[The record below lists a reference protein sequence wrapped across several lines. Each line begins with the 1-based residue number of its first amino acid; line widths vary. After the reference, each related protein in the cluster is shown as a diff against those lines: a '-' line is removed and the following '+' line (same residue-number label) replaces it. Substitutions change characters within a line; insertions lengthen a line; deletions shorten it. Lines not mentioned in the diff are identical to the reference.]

1 MASSSLYLVDEVDAI
16 DRAVLERWVRD
27 AGGTSSDLVVVPDVR
42 NASSSA
48 MSDFARRLREAGD
61 PTLTPLR
68 VAWLSKGR
76 DDRQTPRVRDLL
88 FGDPL
93 HPPRWRKEW
102 LRRTARDRVRV
113 IVADAAPL
121 SELRERFSN
130 TGGDPDDT
138 VAFAAFV
145 ARQAVLAAER
155 AEYRLLGAQYKVPR
169 LVREEIEASPEFHAR
184 AQQLAA
190 ELGRDPN
197 EVWAD
202 VQKSLDEMVTGYSR
216 FLLDLMARLGQF
228 ITRPGYG
235 DEIDYDRSQTE
246 RVREELRRHPAVILP
261 SHKSN
266 FDAAIIPV
274 VMHENGL
281 PPVHTFA
288 GINMAFWPIGPVM
301 RRAGR
306 IFIRRDVK
314 SDPVYRWVLREY
326 LAYLVEKRFT
336 LEWYIEGTRSRTG
349 KLGPPKMGLLR
360 YIVDA
365 VRDGRTD
372 DVAMVPVSIMYD
384 ELHEVREYAREVR
397 GAPKEAESLG
407 WMLRTLRAER
417 AHRGGRIYVRF
428 GEPLSLRA
436 ALRPDATQEEADLEL
451 QKLAFEVS
459 TRINAVTPITAT
471 SLVCLVLLSVR
482 GRAVTLNELHQSVNR
497 LLAHLRKRRLPLA
510 ASAEKLD
517 MVEGLRSVLGSLAT
531 NKTIETY
538 DRGTEPV
545 YSVAPGQH
553 HAAAFYRN
561 TIIHHFVTGAI
572 GELSLVYAAL
582 KFDFFFEQRDAFRNA
597 LATELNERLP
607 GWENQ
612 LIEGIHPNE
621 LLEQLR
627 PLSSFGVLRPFVE
640 AYLIV
645 ADTLL
650 REPTVAAV
658 DDKAFIAKCLA
669 VGDQYVRQQRVR
681 SPSAVSKPLL
691 ATALK
696 LAENRELTRP
706 APGLE
711 ERREAFAAELGEV
724 ARHIDV
730 VEQQAYAAAGGSLT
744 AVAWRSEA

>member
-1 MASSSLYLVDEVDAI
+1 
-16 DRAVLERWVRD
+16 
-27 AGGTSSDLVVVPDVR
+27 
-42 NASSSA
+42 
-48 MSDFARRLREAGD
+48 
-61 PTLTPLR
+61 
-68 VAWLSKGR
+68 
-76 DDRQTPRVRDLL
+76 
-88 FGDPL
+88 
-93 HPPRWRKEW
+93 
-102 LRRTARDRVRV
+102 
-113 IVADAAPL
+113 
-121 SELRERFSN
+121 
-130 TGGDPDDT
+130 
-138 VAFAAFV
+138 
-145 ARQAVLAAER
+145 
-155 AEYRLLGAQYKVPR
+155 
-169 LVREEIEASPEFHAR
+169 
-184 AQQLAA
+184 
-190 ELGRDPN
+190 
-197 EVWAD
+197 
-202 VQKSLDEMVTGYSR
+202 
-216 FLLDLMARLGQF
+216 
-228 ITRPGYG
+228 
-235 DEIDYDRSQTE
+235 
-246 RVREELRRHPAVILP
+246 
-261 SHKSN
+261 
-266 FDAAIIPV
+266 
-274 VMHENGL
+274 
-281 PPVHTFA
+281 
-288 GINMAFWPIGPVM
+288 
-301 RRAGR
+301 
-306 IFIRRDVK
+306 
-314 SDPVYRWVLREY
+314 
-326 LAYLVEKRFT
+326 
-336 LEWYIEGTRSRTG
+336 
-349 KLGPPKMGLLR
+349 
-360 YIVDA
+360 
-365 VRDGRTD
+365 
-372 DVAMVPVSIMYD
+372 
-384 ELHEVREYAREVR
+384 
-397 GAPKEAESLG
+397 
-407 WMLRTLRAER
+407 MLRTLRAER

-517 MVEGLRSVLGSLAT
+517 TVEGLRSVLGSLAT

-572 GELSLVYAAL
+572 GELSLVYAAESGDDDRLDAFWAEAFRLRDLL
-582 KFDFFFEQRDAFRNA
+582 KFDFFFEQRDAFRKA

-730 VEQQAYAAAGGSLT
+730 VEQQTYAAAGGSLT